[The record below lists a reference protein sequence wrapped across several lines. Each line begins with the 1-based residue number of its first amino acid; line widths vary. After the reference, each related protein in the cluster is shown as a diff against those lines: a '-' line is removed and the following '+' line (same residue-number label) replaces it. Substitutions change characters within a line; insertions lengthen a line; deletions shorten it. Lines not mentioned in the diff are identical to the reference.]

1 MVSTAPRE
9 KKNIKNITFKNHIGV
24 AIIIKDA
31 SKKGG
36 IINLHKEEKAREHS
50 KEEYLEVKKS
60 LAPTPKEPLELT
72 EEELTLLSIIG
83 KGRKIF
89 ENLYMEFN
97 APRKAVGKPP
107 LSKEELHK
115 ILEELKNKELVNL
128 TEVWSTTDKAE
139 KYL

>member
-1 MVSTAPRE
+1 M
-9 KKNIKNITFKNHIGV
+9 
-24 AIIIKDA
+24 
-31 SKKGG
+31 
-36 IINLHKEEKAREHS
+36 HKEEKGREHS

-60 LAPTPKEPLELT
+60 LTPTPKEPLKLT

-89 ENLYMEFN
+89 ENLYVEFN

-107 LSKEELHK
+107 LSREELHK
-115 ILEELKNKELVNL
+115 ILEELKNKELVTL

-139 KYL
+139 NYL

>member
-1 MVSTAPRE
+1 M
-9 KKNIKNITFKNHIGV
+9 
-24 AIIIKDA
+24 
-31 SKKGG
+31 
-36 IINLHKEEKAREHS
+36 HKEEKAREHS

-60 LAPTPKEPLELT
+60 LAPTPKEPLKLT
-72 EEELTLLSIIG
+72 EEELTILSIIG

-89 ENLYMEFN
+89 ENLYNEFN
-97 APRKAVGKPP
+97 APRKAIGKPP

-128 TEVWSTTDKAE
+128 TEVWSATDKAE